1 MIETKI
7 THKNRRKKMKQAGK
21 WIGIVLAI
29 LLVTGGQALAQNGS
43 CSGKAFC
50 SNAASGEN
58 GNGSGNG
65 ECQNI
70 RSRIRLQILS
80 TGEPVTITG
89 TVTEA
94 LYAGKGLTVDTGTE
108 LVNIFGFGPQF
119 YWDNSGITKP
129 DVGEEVVIDALEV
142 TFSDG
147 TAKIIATSVTID
159 EDVVLL
165 RDEDGRPLWRRAP
178 KKVDEEL

>member
-1 MIETKI
+1 
-7 THKNRRKKMKQAGK
+7 MKTAGK
-21 WIGIVLAI
+21 WIGIALTI
-29 LLVTGGQALAQNGS
+29 LMMFSVQALAQNGS
-43 CSGKAFC
+43 CSGKGY
-50 SNAASGEN
+50 SGNEASG
-58 GNGSGNG
+58 GNGGGFGNG

-70 RSRIRLQILS
+70 RSRIRLQILNS
-80 TGEPVTITG
+80 GVPVTITG

-108 LVNIFGFGPQF
+108 LVTIFGFGPQF
-119 YWDNSGITKP
+119 YWDNIGITKP
-129 DVGEEVVIDALEV
+129 DMGEDVVIDALEV

-147 TAKIIATSVTID
+147 TVKIIATTVTIG